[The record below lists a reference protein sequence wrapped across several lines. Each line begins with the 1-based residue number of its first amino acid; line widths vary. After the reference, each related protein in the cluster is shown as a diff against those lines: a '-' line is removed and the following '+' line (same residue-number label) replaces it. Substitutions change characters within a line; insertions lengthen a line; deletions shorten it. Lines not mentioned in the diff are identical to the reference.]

1 MLVFLPLELL
11 PLIHSS
17 TATLRKQPE
26 TLPSDAHGTRPAPTG
41 RLCCPPPSA
50 LARPTPLPLLR
61 HGLPRPHRVVPEDPL
76 AHGHTLTRLPGDR
89 SCCPPTPR
97 SLWTGEAPSE
107 HSPRS
112 VTTPRRTFP
121 SQMRGERHP
130 RSGRRCPGSSSH
142 FPPPGRHEHPIDPT
156 DPTWCHADALSP
168 LGSTHPAVGLSPRS
182 PGVRPSRSRF
192 SATRLRPAARTQ
204 P

>member
-1 MLVFLPLELL
+1 M
-11 PLIHSS
+11 
-17 TATLRKQPE
+17 
-26 TLPSDAHGTRPAPTG
+26 
-41 RLCCPPPSA
+41 
-50 LARPTPLPLLR
+50 
-61 HGLPRPHRVVPEDPL
+61 
-76 AHGHTLTRLPGDR
+76 
-89 SCCPPTPR
+89 

-112 VTTPRRTFP
+112 VTTPRCTFP
-121 SQMRGERHP
+121 TQMRGERHP

-142 FPPPGRHEHPIDPT
+142 FPPPGRHEHPINPT

-192 SATRLRPAARTQ
+192 SATRLRPPGGADTALTQ
-204 P
+204 PDACGLPHRLRSPLRLPPHAASVNFCLRSDWGLRSCTRRQTDKNPE